1 MHSWALWHTN
11 WHLGI
16 CAEPGYCWEYTDTGV
31 VPFTLTAYTWGRLLW
46 LCRLSY
52 IWQRAWCNLS
62 DVQPWVSWFEPT
74 DSEPSP
80 HRPGSLTEKNWL
92 NMWWAELQEDSG
104 AQTHTHTQTH
114 FQLQKRK
121 KRQLCS
127 LWIIRAR
134 AEPRRQSLASW
145 EQGSPD
151 EASLFKSSGWAASV
165 SVDGIAPGDMHK
177 LGGRISQESGSEK
190 KDGETDG
197 DRKV

>member
-1 MHSWALWHTN
+1 MAVQIALHMAEGLMQLKWCAAMGVLIWTHWLWAK
-11 WHLGI
+11 
-16 CAEPGYCWEYTDTGV
+16 
-31 VPFTLTAYTWGRLLW
+31 
-46 LCRLSY
+46 S
-52 IWQRAWCNLS
+52 
-62 DVQPWVSWFEPT
+62 
-74 DSEPSP
+74 PSP
-80 HRPGSLTEKNWL
+80 RISHREKLTKYVMSRAARGLGCTN
-92 NMWWAELQEDSG
+92 
-104 AQTHTHTQTH
+104 THPHADT
-114 FQLQKRK
+114 FPVAKKK